1 MRAAIRQPSGGWR
14 RAAEALAA
22 LVSAHP
28 STETRAMLPE
38 TSISAVAPALRL
50 SVAPVFLLSALGT
63 LLSFLRE
70 ELLSVRSTVLE
81 PF

>member
-1 MRAAIRQPSGGWR
+1 
-14 RAAEALAA
+14 
-22 LVSAHP
+22 
-28 STETRAMLPE
+28 MLPE

>member
-1 MRAAIRQPSGGWR
+1 
-14 RAAEALAA
+14 
-22 LVSAHP
+22 
-28 STETRAMLPE
+28 MLPE
-38 TSISAVAPALRL
+38 TPISAVAPALRL

>member
-1 MRAAIRQPSGGWR
+1 ML
-14 RAAEALAA
+14 AET
-22 LVSAHP
+22 P
-28 STETRAMLPE
+28 
-38 TSISAVAPALRL
+38 ISAVARAIRL
-50 SVAPVFLLSALGT
+50 SVAPVFLLTALAT